1 LTNKL
6 GTSEIGEYLV
16 PYLVYGRSTSRDDIM
31 PKQSANLAE
40 LELSGWDE
48 IRKALEEVEELRK
61 QGFDARVEVEDS
73 GNSSGLRVTLRSFKE
88 LREYISYRFSKMLM
102 TGISSAIPLD
112 DFERLVSET
121 TTNLLEDSDTV
132 RGRFLEC

>member
-1 LTNKL
+1 
-6 GTSEIGEYLV
+6 
-16 PYLVYGRSTSRDDIM
+16 M

-61 QGFDARVEVEDS
+61 QGIDARVEVEDS
-73 GNSSGLRVTLRSFKE
+73 RDSSGLRVTLRSFKE
-88 LREYISYRFSKMLM
+88 LQEYINYRFSRMII
-102 TGISSAIPLD
+102 TGFTSTIPLD
-112 DFERLVSET
+112 DFERLVTET
-121 TTNLLEDSDTV
+121 STNLLDDSENI

>member
-1 LTNKL
+1 
-6 GTSEIGEYLV
+6 
-16 PYLVYGRSTSRDDIM
+16 M

>member
-1 LTNKL
+1 
-6 GTSEIGEYLV
+6 
-16 PYLVYGRSTSRDDIM
+16 M

-61 QGFDARVEVEDS
+61 QGIDARVEVEDS
-73 GNSSGLRVTLRSFKE
+73 RDSSGLRVTLRSFKE
-88 LREYISYRFSKMLM
+88 LQEYINYRFSRMII
-102 TGISSAIPLD
+102 TGFTSTIPLD
-112 DFERLVSET
+112 DFERLVTETSTNFLDDSE
-121 TTNLLEDSDTV
+121 NI